1 MKTNK
6 EIREIIYYDCG
17 EITAISFY
25 INGFLSNQKRLNY
38 KFIIKR
44 DKPNFLKQAPRN
56 GEWGKFVL
64 RLGFFEFKHGDNSIF
79 FCIDRSDH
87 SSNYMSEGYIIPVL
101 DIVKYYFK
109 TNYNANAIDK
119 DLTIKK
125 FKDKIIPIGPSFP
138 LYIDNMIKFMPRI
151 IPGSNNNW
159 TFKESK
165 ERLNLMFRNP
175 RLDYLK
181 RLRNTETDLNVFFV
195 MPYYPMHKLL
205 NEFRFEVMKALE
217 ATVKTEVILGFAP
230 TQKLPDN
237 HHYFVQPAVYE
248 MRDYFRHL
256 ARSKVAIYVRGPH
269 DGISSKLGQLLAM
282 GKPIIGQTISNN
294 KELYYQNPFFKEQ
307 FAFDDPEEIARN
319 VNELLQHPEKAAS
332 YAKANANTFDT
343 KFSPEITVSSIIEK
357 LYA

>member
-1 MKTNK
+1 
-6 EIREIIYYDCG
+6 
-17 EITAISFY
+17 
-25 INGFLSNQKRLNY
+25 LV
-38 KFIIKR
+38 IKR
-44 DKPNFLKQAPRN
+44 EKPDFLKQSSLIE
-56 GEWGKFVL
+56 EWGKFVL
-64 RLGFFEFKHGDNSIF
+64 RLGLFEFKNGNNNFF
-79 FCIDRSDH
+79 FCIDRCDH
-87 SSNYMSEGYIIPVL
+87 SSNYMNEGYIIPIL

-109 TNYNANAIDK
+109 TNYNANSIDN
-119 DLTIKK
+119 DFSIKK

-217 ATVKTEVILGFAP
+217 ATVKTKVIVGFAP

-237 HHYFVQPAVYE
+237 HQYFVQPAVYE

-294 KELYYQNPFFKEQ
+294 RELYYQNPFFKEQ
-307 FAFDDPEEIARN
+307 FAYDDPEEIARN
-319 VNELLQHPEKAAS
+319 VHELLKNSEKAAL

-343 KFSPEITVSSIIEK
+343 KFSPEITVSNFIDK
-357 LYA
+357 LFT

>member
-1 MKTNK
+1 METNK
-6 EIREIIYYDCG
+6 EIREIVYYDCG

-44 DKPNFLKQAPRN
+44 DKPNFLKQAPRD
-56 GEWGKFVL
+56 GEWSKFVL
-64 RLGFFEFKHGDNSIF
+64 RLGFFEFKHGDNSFF

-87 SSNYMSEGYIIPVL
+87 SSNYMNEGYIIPVL
-101 DIVKYYFK
+101 EEVKYYFK
-109 TNYNANAIDK
+109 TNYNANSIDN
-119 DLTIKK
+119 DILIKK

-138 LYIDNMIKFMPRI
+138 LHIDNMIKFMPRI

-175 RLDYLK
+175 RLNYLR
-181 RLRNTETDLNVFFV
+181 RLRNTESDLNVFFV
-195 MPYYPMHKLL
+195 MPYYPMHKVL
-205 NEFRFEVMKALE
+205 NEFRFEVMKALQ
-217 ATVKTEVILGFAP
+217 ATVKTRVIVGFAP

-237 HHYFVQPAVYE
+237 HQYFVQPAVYE

-307 FAFDDPEEIARN
+307 FAYDDPEEIAGN
-319 VNELLQHPEKAAS
+319 VNELLKNPEKAAL

-343 KFSPEITVSSIIEK
+343 KFSPEITVSNFIER
-357 LYA
+357 LFT

>member
-1 MKTNK
+1 MKTGK

-25 INGFLSNQKRLNY
+25 INGFLSNQQRFNY

-44 DKPNFLKQAPRN
+44 DKPDFLKQAPRN

-64 RLGFFEFKHGDNSIF
+64 RLGFFEFKHEDNSFF

-87 SSNYMSEGYIIPVL
+87 SSNYMNEGYIIPVL
-101 DIVKYYFK
+101 EIVKYYFK
-109 TNYNANAIDK
+109 TNYNANAIDC
-119 DLTIKK
+119 DIIVRK

-138 LYIDNMIKFMPRI
+138 LHIDNMIRFMPRI

-175 RLDYLK
+175 RLDFLR

-195 MPYYPMHKLL
+195 MPYYPMHKIL
-205 NEFRFEVMKALE
+205 NEFRFEVMKALQ
-217 ATVKTEVILGFAP
+217 AIVKTRVIVGFAP
-230 TQKLPDN
+230 TQALPDN
-237 HHYFVQPAVYE
+237 HQYFVQPVCE
-248 MRDYFRHL
+248 MRNYFRHL

-269 DGISSKLGQLLAM
+269 DGISSKLGQLLAL
-282 GKPIIGQTISNN
+282 GKPIIGQTITNN

-307 FAFDDPEEIARN
+307 FAYDDPEEIVRY
-319 VNELLQHPEKAAS
+319 VHELLKQPEKAALF
-332 YAKANANTFDT
+332 AKANASTFDT
-343 KFSPEITVSSIIEK
+343 KFSPEITVSKFIEI
-357 LYA
+357 LFT

>member
-1 MKTNK
+1 METNK
-6 EIREIIYYDCG
+6 EIREIVYYDCG

-44 DKPNFLKQAPRN
+44 DKPNFLKQAPRD
-56 GEWGKFVL
+56 GEWSKFVL
-64 RLGFFEFKHGDNSIF
+64 RLGFFEFKHGDNSFF

-87 SSNYMSEGYIIPVL
+87 SSNYMNEGYIIPVL

-109 TNYNANAIDK
+109 TNYNANAIDS

-217 ATVKTEVILGFAP
+217 ATVKTKVIVGFAP

-237 HHYFVQPAVYE
+237 HQYFVQPAVYE

-269 DGISSKLGQLLAM
+269 DGISSKLGQLMAM

-332 YAKANANTFDT
+332 FAKANANTFDT

>member
-1 MKTNK
+1 MKTSK

-25 INGFLSNQKRLNY
+25 INGFMSNQQRFDY

-44 DKPNFLKQAPRN
+44 DKPDFLKQAPRN

-64 RLGFFEFKHGDNSIF
+64 RLGFFEIRHGENSFF

-87 SSNYMSEGYIIPVL
+87 SSNYMNEGYIIPVL
-101 DIVKYYFK
+101 EIVKYYFK
-109 TNYNANAIDK
+109 TNYNANAIDN
-119 DLTIKK
+119 DQAIKK
-125 FKDKIIPIGPSFP
+125 FQHKIISIGPSFP
-138 LYIDNMIKFMPRI
+138 LHIDNMIKFMPRI

-165 ERLNLMFRNP
+165 ERINLMFRNP
-175 RLDYLK
+175 RLDYLR
-181 RLRNTETDLNVFFV
+181 RLRNTETDLSVFFV
-195 MPYYPMHKLL
+195 MPYYPMHKIL
-205 NEFRFEVMKALE
+205 NEFRFEVMKALL
-217 ATVKTEVILGFAP
+217 ATVKTKVIVGFAP

-237 HHYFVQPAVYE
+237 HQYFVQPVYE
-248 MRDYFRHL
+248 MRSYFRHL

-282 GKPIIGQTISNN
+282 GKPIIGQSISNN
-294 KELYYQNPFFKEQ
+294 KELYYQNPYFKEQ
-307 FAFDDPEEIARN
+307 FAYDDPEEIVRN
-319 VNELLQHPEKAAS
+319 VNELLKSPKNTAL

-343 KFSPEITVSSIIEK
+343 KFSPEITTLKIIEK
-357 LYA
+357 LME